1 MILLGKPLDTRKTFE
16 HVKVHFDY
24 DDLLTE
30 TTDAGRVYFTED
42 SKKYPSITT
51 VLSILSRAGIAA
63 WRRRVG
69 DEEADRI
76 SRIATTRG
84 SAVHQIVEDYI
95 DNKPDYDAGYFPN
108 ILENFLDIK
117 GIIDKRLG
125 KVYAQEQPLYSHHLG
140 VAGRVDCVAEFDGQL
155 SIIDFKT
162 SKKRKTRS
170 HCYNYFMQEAAY
182 AIMWEERTGMPIT
195 QLVTVMSVDNDH
207 PLVFVEH
214 RDDWTEKL
222 NATIEQYRAEQAE
235 ASEDHTG

>member
-1 MILLGKPLDTRKTFE
+1 MDNRRTFE

-24 DDLLTE
+24 DDLLSE
-30 TTDAGRVYFTED
+30 TTDSGRMYLTED
-42 SKKYPSITT
+42 RKKYPSITT

-63 WRRRVG
+63 WRKRVG
-69 DEEADRI
+69 DEEADRV

-95 DNKPDYDAGYFPN
+95 DNKSDYDAGYFPN
-108 ILENFLDIK
+108 ILDNFFDLK
-117 GIIDKRLG
+117 SIIDKRLG

-140 VAGRVDCVAEFDGQL
+140 VAGRVDCVAEFDGKL

-162 SKKRKTRS
+162 SKRRKTRS
-170 HCYNYFMQEAAY
+170 NCYSYFMQEAAY

-195 QLVTVMSVDNDH
+195 QLVTIMSVDNDH
-207 PLVFVEH
+207 PLVFVEQ

-222 NATIEQYRAEQAE
+222 NATIEQYRGEQAQ
-235 ASEDHTG
+235 ASENHTS